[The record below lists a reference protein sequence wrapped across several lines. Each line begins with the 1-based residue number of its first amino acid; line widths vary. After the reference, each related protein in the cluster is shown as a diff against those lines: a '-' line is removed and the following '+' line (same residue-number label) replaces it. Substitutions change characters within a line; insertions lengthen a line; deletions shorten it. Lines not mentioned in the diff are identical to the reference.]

1 MLQRPDA
8 PQGKA
13 PMAPSPSHAVIAPD
27 ARAPLGRLGTLE
39 VHLARDADD
48 VRRAQHLRYQ
58 VFHCERAAK
67 ASAEERRR
75 RYDTD
80 AFDAVCD
87 HLLVVDTGGGARH
100 PSRGARV
107 VGTYRLLRQEIAAR
121 HGGFYSAAEFD
132 VAALI
137 ARHPHLRFLE
147 LGRSCVAVP
156 YRNRR
161 TVELLWHGIW
171 RYVLMHRIDAMF
183 GCASFE
189 GTNLETLAPALSY
202 LHHFAAAEA
211 QWQAHARPGRH
222 AAMDRVGVDAVDAQA
237 VWRGL
242 PALIKGYLRLGARVG
257 SGAVIDRHFRT
268 TDVLMTLPVAAIDRR
283 YIAYFGAAAER
294 HAA

>member
-1 MLQRPDA
+1 MLQQLDT
-8 PQGKA
+8 PQGRA
-13 PMAPSPSHAVIAPD
+13 PLALPPPHTASASD

-58 VFHCERAAK
+58 VFHGEMAAE
-67 ASAEERRR
+67 ASAATHWRQR
-75 RYDTD
+75 DAD
-80 AFDAVCD
+80 AFDAICD
-87 HLLVVDTGGGARH
+87 HLLVVDCGGGAH
-100 PSRGARV
+100 AAHGARV
-107 VGTYRLLRQEIAAR
+107 VGTYRLLRQEIAER

-132 VAALI
+132 VAPLI

-147 LGRSCVAVP
+147 LGRSCVAAP

-171 RYVLMHRIDAMF
+171 HYVRMHRVDAMF
-183 GCASFE
+183 GCASFP
-189 GTNLETLAPALSY
+189 GTCLETLAPALAY
-202 LHHFAAAEA
+202 LHHFAAAQAPWQVRA
-211 QWQAHARPGRH
+211 QPGRH
-222 AAMDRVGVDAVDAQA
+222 AAMGRLAADAIDAPA

-257 SGAVIDRHFRT
+257 GGAVIDRRFRT

-283 YIAYFGAAAER
+283 YIAYFGATGER